1 MRRLLIIMLL
11 LWTQYGCA
19 HHAKEPIQIFRAGA
33 ERNGKT
39 VVFLSLQPAK
49 GNPGACVH
57 EFLQDFGYASKR
69 LEVWSL
75 TTEKQ
80 VPLKEVLYLP
90 PPAERGRSRW
100 VVMLL
105 QPGSYYL
112 KVERQPFF
120 LGIPETQSAVYAGSL
135 DLECGFDQKG
145 DFAYSNLTVADERV
159 AANNPLPSGFDSA
172 PGIPCLMSHYG
183 QPLSNSEMTPQ
194 TVALTSPAMP
204 PLQTPQWKKRSVLKA
219 LGFGGESREKVKKVT
234 PPNALELTGQALSVT
249 GGAILIPM
257 AYLAYAPFGSI
268 YGVVKGGLDEKQYQS
283 CVDDLGH
290 EIERWDLAQ
299 EARSLIEE
307 SFPTGSMISGSRQ
320 TEAVKGNGR
329 VGGIQ
334 FTRVKLGECFGD
346 MMYCIEVAALAQ
358 IWDVAERRNVFAEKL
373 VYRNPSS
380 ILSEVVPFEI
390 ELDEASECRHIG
402 SYCGSEDR
410 KIHREELRRAI
421 RSLVG
426 RALRDFGCLKVGR

>member
-1 MRRLLIIMLL
+1 MMLL
-11 LWTQYGCA
+11 LWTQCGCA

-39 VVFLSLQPAK
+39 VVFLRLQPAK

-57 EFLQDFGYASKR
+57 EFLQDFGYANKK

-75 TTEKQ
+75 ATEKQ
-80 VPLKEVLYLP
+80 VPLKDVLYLP

-100 VVMLL
+100 AVMLL

-120 LGIPETQSAVYAGSL
+120 LGIPETESAVYAGSL

-145 DFAYSNLTVADERV
+145 DFAYSHLTVADERV
-159 AANNPLPSGFDSA
+159 AANIPLPAGFGNA

-183 QPLSNSEMTPQ
+183 QPLSNTEITPQ
-194 TVALTSPAMP
+194 PGALPSQAMP

-219 LGFGGESREKVKKVT
+219 LGLVEKPKAKVKKET
-234 PPNALELTGQALSVT
+234 PPDALELAGQALSVT
-249 GGAILIPM
+249 GGGIIIPM
-257 AYLAYAPFGSI
+257 AYLAYAPFGSL

-283 CVDDLGH
+283 CLDDFGH
-290 EIERWDLAQ
+290 EMESPDLAQ
-299 EARSLIEE
+299 EARSVIEE
-307 SFPTGSMISGSRQ
+307 SCPTGSAVAGSRQ
-320 TEAVKGNGR
+320 TEPVKENGR

-334 FTRVKLGECFGD
+334 FTSVKLGECFGD

-390 ELDEASECRHIG
+390 ELDEVSECRHID
-402 SYCGSEDR
+402 SYCGGADR
-410 KIHREELRRAI
+410 KILREELRRAI
-421 RSLVG
+421 RSLVR
-426 RALRDFGCLKVGR
+426 RALRDFGCMKAGRQTAP